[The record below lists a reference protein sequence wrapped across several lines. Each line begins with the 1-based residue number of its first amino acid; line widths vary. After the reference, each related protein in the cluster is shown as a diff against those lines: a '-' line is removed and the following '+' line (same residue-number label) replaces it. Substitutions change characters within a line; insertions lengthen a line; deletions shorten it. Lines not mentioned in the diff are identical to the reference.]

1 MSKLEKNGI
10 INKEVFMSITKE
22 FLPKHEN
29 ITVYQDDEVFRINT
43 DTMALGEFLYIY
55 KKDTVLDIG
64 TNTGAL
70 LLYASMF
77 NPKHM
82 IGIDINE
89 KALELA
95 KRNME
100 ENKIENVTLKCADA
114 TTYKG
119 EEVDVIICNPP
130 YFNTNKKLLSKD
142 EYKNLAKHEGVLNLE
157 NLIKAIRRNLKNHG
171 TLFLLFQTS
180 RLTEVIEELKKNK
193 MTVKKLKFVHDV
205 NKEYSNVVLIK
216 AVKGAKSGIFVE
228 KPLIISR

>member
-70 LLYASMF
+70 LLYASLF

-100 ENKIENVTLKCADA
+100 ENKIENVTLKCDDA

-193 MTVKKLKFVHDV
+193 MTVKKLKFVHDA

-216 AVKGAKSGIFVE
+216 AVKGAKSGIVVE

>member
-1 MSKLEKNGI
+1 
-10 INKEVFMSITKE
+10 MSITKD
-22 FLPKHEN
+22 FLPKRKD
-29 ITVYQDDEVFRINT
+29 IVVYQDDEMFRINT

-77 NPKHM
+77 NPKKM

-95 KRNME
+95 KKNME
-100 ENKIENVTLKCADA
+100 VNNIKNVELIHVDA
-114 TTYKG
+114 NTYKA
-119 EEVDVIICNPP
+119 EEADVVICNPP
-130 YFNTNKKLLSKD
+130 YFETDPKLLSKD
-142 EYKNLAKHEGVLNLE
+142 KYKNLAKHEGSLNLE
-157 NLIKAIRRNLKNHG
+157 NLIKIIRRNLKNHG
-171 TLFLLFQTS
+171 TLFLLFLTS

-193 MTVKKLKFVHDV
+193 MIVKKLKFVYDE
-205 NKEYSNVVLIK
+205 NKEVSNVVLIK
-216 AVKGAKSGIFVE
+216 AVKGAKPGIVVE

>member
-1 MSKLEKNGI
+1 
-10 INKEVFMSITKE
+10 MSITKE

-216 AVKGAKSGIFVE
+216 AVKGAKSGIVVE

>member
-1 MSKLEKNGI
+1 MA
-10 INKEVFMSITKE
+10 ITKE
-22 FLPKHEN
+22 FLPKHKDL
-29 ITVYQDDEVFRINT
+29 IVYQDDEMFRINT

-70 LLYASMF
+70 LLYASLF
-77 NPKHM
+77 NPKKL

-100 ENKIENVTLKCADA
+100 ENNIKNVTLKCCDA
-114 TTYKG
+114 TLYKD

-130 YFNTNKKLLSKD
+130 YFHTHEKLLSNDK
-142 EYKNLAKHEGVLNLE
+142 YKNLAKHEGNLNLQ
-157 NLIKAIRRNLKNHG
+157 NLTKAIRRNLKNHG

-180 RLTEVIEELKKNK
+180 RLTEVIDELKKNR
-193 MTVKKLKFVHDV
+193 MTVKKLKFVFDE
-205 NKEYSNVVLIK
+205 NKEFSNVVLIK
-216 AVKGAKSGIFVE
+216 AVKGGKTGIVVE
-228 KPLIISR
+228 KPLVISR

>member
-1 MSKLEKNGI
+1 MSKLKKNGI

-100 ENKIENVTLKCADA
+100 ENEIENVTLKCADA

-142 EYKNLAKHEGVLNLE
+142 EYKNLAKHEGLLNLE

-216 AVKGAKSGIFVE
+216 AVKGAKSGIVVE

>member
-1 MSKLEKNGI
+1 
-10 INKEVFMSITKE
+10 MSITKD
-22 FLPKHEN
+22 FLPKHKD
-29 ITVYQDDEVFRINT
+29 IVVYQDDEMFRINT

-77 NPKHM
+77 NPKKM

-95 KRNME
+95 KKNME
-100 ENKIENVTLKCADA
+100 VNNIKNVELIHVDA
-114 TTYKG
+114 NTYKA
-119 EEVDVIICNPP
+119 EEADVVICNPP
-130 YFNTNKKLLSKD
+130 YFETDPKLLSKD
-142 EYKNLAKHEGVLNLE
+142 KYKNLAKHEGSLNLE
-157 NLIKAIRRNLKNHG
+157 NLIKIIRRNLKNHG
-171 TLFLLFQTS
+171 TLFLLFLTS

-193 MTVKKLKFVHDV
+193 MIVKKLKFVFDE
-205 NKEYSNVVLIK
+205 NKEVSNVVLIK
-216 AVKGAKSGIFVE
+216 AVKGAKPGIVVE

>member
-1 MSKLEKNGI
+1 
-10 INKEVFMSITKE
+10 MSITKD
-22 FLPKHEN
+22 FLPKHKD
-29 ITVYQDDEVFRINT
+29 IVVYQDDEMFRINT

-77 NPKHM
+77 NPKKM

-95 KRNME
+95 KKNME
-100 ENKIENVTLKCADA
+100 VNNIKNVELIHVDA
-114 TTYKG
+114 NTYKA
-119 EEVDVIICNPP
+119 EEADVVICNPP
-130 YFNTNKKLLSKD
+130 YFETDPKLLSKD
-142 EYKNLAKHEGVLNLE
+142 KYKNLAKHEGSLNLE
-157 NLIKAIRRNLKNHG
+157 NLIKIIRRNLKNHG
-171 TLFLLFQTS
+171 TLFLLFLTS

-193 MTVKKLKFVHDV
+193 MIVKKLKFVYDE
-205 NKEYSNVVLIK
+205 NKEVSNVVLIK
-216 AVKGAKSGIFVE
+216 AVKGAKPGIVVE

>member
-1 MSKLEKNGI
+1 
-10 INKEVFMSITKE
+10 MSITKE

-29 ITVYQDDEVFRINT
+29 IIVYQDDEMFRINT

-77 NPKHM
+77 NPKKM

-89 KALELA
+89 KALVLA
-95 KRNME
+95 KHNME
-100 ENKIENVTLKCADA
+100 VNNIENVTLKCVDA
-114 TTYKG
+114 TTYKD

-130 YFNTNKKLLSKD
+130 YFETNEKLLSKD
-142 EYKNLAKHEGVLNLE
+142 MYKNLAKHEGNLNLE

-171 TLFLLFQTS
+171 TLFMLFQTS
-180 RLTEVIEELKKNK
+180 RLTTVIEELKKNK
-193 MTVKKLKFVHDV
+193 MIVKKLKFVYDE
-205 NKEYSNVVLIK
+205 NKELSNVVLIK
-216 AVKGAKSGIFVE
+216 AVKGAKPGIVVE

>member
-1 MSKLEKNGI
+1 
-10 INKEVFMSITKE
+10 MSITKD
-22 FLPKHEN
+22 FLPKHKD
-29 ITVYQDDEVFRINT
+29 IVVYQDDEMFRINT

-77 NPKHM
+77 NPKKM

-95 KRNME
+95 KKNME
-100 ENKIENVTLKCADA
+100 VNNISNVELIHVDANTYQAEEAD
-114 TTYKG
+114 
-119 EEVDVIICNPP
+119 VVICNPP
-130 YFNTNKKLLSKD
+130 YFETDPKLLSKD
-142 EYKNLAKHEGVLNLE
+142 EYKNLAKHEGSLTLE
-157 NLIKAIRRNLKNHG
+157 NLIKIIRRNLKNHG
-171 TLFLLFQTS
+171 TLFLLFLTS

-193 MTVKKLKFVHDV
+193 MIVKKLKFVYDE
-205 NKEYSNVVLIK
+205 NKEVSNVVLIK
-216 AVKGAKSGIFVE
+216 AVKGAKPGIVVE

>member
-1 MSKLEKNGI
+1 
-10 INKEVFMSITKE
+10 MSITKD
-22 FLPKHEN
+22 FLPKHED
-29 ITVYQDDEVFRINT
+29 IVVYQDDEMFRINT

-77 NPKHM
+77 NPKKM

-95 KRNME
+95 KKNME
-100 ENKIENVTLKCADA
+100 VNNIKNVELIHVDA
-114 TTYKG
+114 NTYKA
-119 EEVDVIICNPP
+119 EEADVVICNPP
-130 YFNTNKKLLSKD
+130 YFETDPKLLSKD
-142 EYKNLAKHEGVLNLE
+142 KYKNLAKHEGSLNLE
-157 NLIKAIRRNLKNHG
+157 NLIKIIRRNLKNHG
-171 TLFLLFQTS
+171 TLFLLFLTS

-193 MTVKKLKFVHDV
+193 MIVKKLKFVYDE
-205 NKEYSNVVLIK
+205 NKEVSNVVLIK
-216 AVKGAKSGIFVE
+216 AVKGAKPGIVVE

>member
-1 MSKLEKNGI
+1 
-10 INKEVFMSITKE
+10 MSITKD

-29 ITVYQDDEVFRINT
+29 MIVYQDDEMFRINT

-77 NPKHM
+77 NPKKM

-95 KRNME
+95 KKNME
-100 ENKIENVTLKCADA
+100 VNNITNVELIHVDANEYKAEEAD
-114 TTYKG
+114 
-119 EEVDVIICNPP
+119 VVICNPP
-130 YFNTNKKLLSKD
+130 YFETDPKLLSKD
-142 EYKNLAKHEGVLNLE
+142 EYKNLAKHEGSLNLE
-157 NLIKAIRRNLKNHG
+157 NLIKIIRRNLKNHG
-171 TLFLLFQTS
+171 TLFLLFLTS
-180 RLTEVIEELKKNK
+180 RLTEVIDELKKNK
-193 MTVKKLKFVHDV
+193 MTVKKLKFVYDE
-205 NKEYSNVVLIK
+205 NKELSNVVLIK
-216 AVKGAKSGIFVE
+216 AVKGARPGIVVE

>member
-1 MSKLEKNGI
+1 
-10 INKEVFMSITKE
+10 MSITKE
-22 FLPKHEN
+22 YLPKHEN
-29 ITVYQDDEVFRINT
+29 LIVYQDDQMFRINT

-77 NPKHM
+77 NPTKL

-95 KRNME
+95 KKNME
-100 ENKIENVTLKCADA
+100 VNNISNVSLIHADA
-114 TTYKG
+114 TSYKG
-119 EEVDVIICNPP
+119 EEVDVVICNPP
-130 YFNTNKKLLSKD
+130 YFNTNPKLLSND
-142 EYKNLAKHEGVLNLE
+142 EYKNLAKHEGNLNLE

-193 MTVKKLKFVHDV
+193 MIVKKLKFVYDE
-205 NKEYSNVVLIK
+205 NKDLSNVVLIK
-216 AVKGAKSGIFVE
+216 AVKGGRQGIVVE
-228 KPLIISR
+228 KPLIITR

>member
-1 MSKLEKNGI
+1 
-10 INKEVFMSITKE
+10 MSITKD
-22 FLPKHEN
+22 FLPKRKD
-29 ITVYQDDEVFRINT
+29 IVVYQDDEMFRINT

-77 NPKHM
+77 NPKKM

-95 KRNME
+95 KKNME
-100 ENKIENVTLKCADA
+100 VNNISNVELIHVDA
-114 TTYKG
+114 NTYKA
-119 EEVDVIICNPP
+119 EEADVVICNPP
-130 YFNTNKKLLSKD
+130 YFETDPKLLSKD
-142 EYKNLAKHEGVLNLE
+142 KYKNLAKHEGSLNLE
-157 NLIKAIRRNLKNHG
+157 NLIKIIRRNLKNHG
-171 TLFLLFQTS
+171 TLFLLFLTS

-193 MTVKKLKFVHDV
+193 MIVKKLKFVYDE
-205 NKEYSNVVLIK
+205 NKEVSNVVLIK
-216 AVKGAKSGIFVE
+216 AVKGGKPGIVVE